1 MTMVAAVLSS
11 YGGIEGKAMSAKLH
25 TMSEARL
32 ARQRIKE
39 QLQDVPGVSL
49 GIGQTDSGN
58 DYAVLVLVEDEGT
71 ARRLPP
77 LSADVPVK
85 LAITGKIAAY

>member
-1 MTMVAAVLSS
+1 MVLYSCDW
-11 YGGIEGKAMSAKLH
+11 IEAKAMSAKLH

-32 ARQRIKE
+32 AKQRIKE

-85 LAITGKIAAY
+85 VAITGKIAAW